1 MDSTPNQG
9 GDVKIK
15 ASNFVMQHAGKLRD
29 HYRIGK
35 MLGSGAFGEVRVC
48 VHRESGAQRAV
59 KVLRKSH
66 MDDDEKKMLFNEIN
80 NLKDLD
86 HPNILKMYEFFEDE
100 KRYYIVTD
108 ICKGGELFDEIVA
121 RGKFSEQDAS
131 MLIKQVLGC
140 INYCHSNHI
149 VHRDL
154 KPENILLE
162 QNKEFDQI
170 KIIDFG
176 TSLVFD
182 ENKKLDEK
190 LGTPY
195 YIAPEVLAKNY
206 GPKCDIWSCGVIVY
220 IVLSG
225 IPPFNGASDQEIMKK
240 VKLGKFSFQDAVW
253 GNVSDEAKDF
263 ITALLTKDQDK
274 RPSAEEALQ
283 HPWILKVNELQKSN
297 LNADVAMGALKNLQ
311 NFNASSKLKQAT
323 YAFIASQLL
332 SKQEKTDIDKVFR
345 AMDANGDGKLSKVE
359 IKNGYAEYFGKSLT
373 DEQVDEMFDKVDA
386 DGNGEIDYSEFVVAT
401 MNEKNLLSNNK
412 LQTAFKMFDKDGG
425 GSISTDEIKQVLSFG
440 QNLDETVIAQI
451 INQVDENGDGEISYE
466 EFAAMMLKNIQ
477 D

>member
-1 MDSTPNQG
+1 MD
-9 GDVKIK
+9 
-15 ASNFVMQHAGKLRD
+15 
-29 HYRIGK
+29 
-35 MLGSGAFGEVRVC
+35 E
-48 VHRESGAQRAV
+48 
-59 KVLRKSH
+59 
-66 MDDDEKKMLFNEIN
+66 DEKRMFFNEIN
-80 NLKDLD
+80 ILKDLD

-121 RGKFSEQDAS
+121 RSKFGEKDAS
-131 MLIKQVLGC
+131 MLMKQVLSC
-140 INYCHSNHI
+140 INYCHQNHI

-176 TSLVFD
+176 TSLVID
-182 ENKKLDEK
+182 DSKKLDEK

-206 GPKCDIWSCGVIVY
+206 GSKCDIWSCGVITY

-240 VKLGKFSFQDAVW
+240 VKVGKFSFADPVW
-253 GNVSDEAKDF
+253 NGISDQGKDF
-263 ITALLTKDQDK
+263 ISQLLIKDQFK
-274 RPSAEEALQ
+274 RPSAAEALK
-283 HPWILKVNELQKSN
+283 HPWIQQANQQTKETVSS
-297 LNADVAMGALKNLQ
+297 DVAMSALTNLQ

-332 SKQEKTDIDKVFR
+332 SKQEKEQIDKVFR
-345 AMDANGDGKLSKVE
+345 AMDLNGDGKLQKDE
-359 IKNGYAEYFGKSLT
+359 IKQGYAEYFGRQLT
-373 DEQVDEMFDKVDA
+373 DQEIDEMFEKVDA
-386 DGNGEIDYSEFVVAT
+386 DGSGEIEYSEFVVAT
-401 MNEKNLLSNNK
+401 LNEKNLLSNNK

-425 GSISTDEIKQVLSFG
+425 GSISIEEIKQVLSFG
-440 QNLDETVIAQI
+440 QTLDEDMVAQI
-451 INQVDENGDGEISYE
+451 IKQVDANGDGEISYD
-466 EFAAMMLKNIQ
+466 EFAQMMLQNIA
-477 D
+477 

>member
-1 MDSTPNQG
+1 MD
-9 GDVKIK
+9 
-15 ASNFVMQHAGKLRD
+15 
-29 HYRIGK
+29 
-35 MLGSGAFGEVRVC
+35 E
-48 VHRESGAQRAV
+48 
-59 KVLRKSH
+59 
-66 MDDDEKKMLFNEIN
+66 DEKRMLFNEIN

-121 RGKFSEQDAS
+121 RGKFSERDAA
-131 MLIKQVLGC
+131 MLLKQILGC
-140 INYCHSNHI
+140 INYCHQNNI

-154 KPENILLE
+154 KPENVLLE
-162 QNKEFDQI
+162 QNREFDQI

-182 ENKKLDEK
+182 ESKKLDEK

-206 GPKCDIWSCGVIVY
+206 GSKCDIWSCGVITY

-240 VKLGKFSFQDAVW
+240 VKVGKFSF
-253 GNVSDEAKDF
+253 SDPIWASISDTGKDF
-263 ITALLTKDQDK
+263 IAKLLTKDQDK

-283 HPWILKVNELQKSN
+283 HPWIIQANEQSKESVTS
-297 LNADVAMGALKNLQ
+297 DMAMGALTNLQ
-311 NFNASSKLKQAT
+311 NFNAQSKLKQAT
-323 YAFIASQLL
+323 FAFIASQLL
-332 SKQEKTDIDKVFR
+332 SKNEKEQIDKVFR
-345 AMDANGDGKLSKVE
+345 AMDTNGDGKLDKEE
-359 IKNGYAEYFGKSLT
+359 IKKGYAEYFGRTLN
-373 DEQVDEMFDKVDA
+373 DNEIDEMFDKVDSDKSGA
-386 DGNGEIDYSEFVVAT
+386 IDYSEFVVAT

-425 GSISTDEIKQVLSFG
+425 GSISTEEIKQVLSFG
-440 QNLDETVIAQI
+440 QNLDEEV
-451 INQVDENGDGEISYE
+451 V
-466 EFAAMMLKNIQ
+466 
-477 D
+477 

>member
-1 MDSTPNQG
+1 
-9 GDVKIK
+9 
-15 ASNFVMQHAGKLRD
+15 
-29 HYRIGK
+29 

-66 MDDDEKKMLFNEIN
+66 MDEDEKKMLFNEIN

-108 ICKGGELFDEIVA
+108 ICKGGELFDEIVN
-121 RGKFSEQDAS
+121 RGKFSEKDAAVL
-131 MLIKQVLGC
+131 MKQVLGC
-140 INYCHSNHI
+140 INYCHSNNI

-182 ENKKLDEK
+182 ETKKLDEK

-206 GPKCDIWSCGVIVY
+206 GSKCDIWSCGIITY

-240 VKLGKFSFQDAVW
+240 VKVGKFSF
-253 GNVSDEAKDF
+253 SDPIWASISDSGKDF
-263 ITALLTKDQDK
+263 ITKLLTKDQDK
-274 RPSAEEALQ
+274 RPSAQEALS
-283 HPWILKVNELQKSN
+283 HPWIVQANQQQKDAVSN
-297 LNADVAMGALKNLQ
+297 DMAMGALTNLQ
-311 NFNASSKLKQAT
+311 NFNAQSKLKQAT
-323 YAFIASQLL
+323 FAFIASQLL
-332 SKQEKTDIDKVFR
+332 SKNEKEQIDKVFR
-345 AMDANGDGKLSKVE
+345 AMDANGDGKLSKEE
-359 IKNGYAEYFGKSLT
+359 IKNGYAEYFGRTLN
-373 DEQVDEMFDKVDA
+373 DEEIDEMFDKVDSDKSGA
-386 DGNGEIDYSEFVVAT
+386 IDYSEFVVAT

-425 GSISTDEIKQVLSFG
+425 GSISIEEIKQVLSFG
-440 QNLDETVIAQI
+440 
-451 INQVDENGDGEISYE
+451 
-466 EFAAMMLKNIQ
+466 
-477 D
+477 